1 VSLIGVLIVVISNF
15 IIFQCIFVYLPMSYP
30 QYTASLMASNDLFR
44 SLFAAGCVEFSRP
57 MFRNLGIGPGNSLL
71 GGLAIAGVAGM
82 FALWMFG
89 GKLRA
94 KSKFAVVSGVWA
106 EKSNHTPPIPDPE
119 GQASSEPQG

>member
-71 GGLAIAGVAGM
+71 GGLAIAGVGGM

-106 EKSNHTPPIPDPE
+106 EKSNHTPPTPEPE
-119 GQASSEPQG
+119 GQQQG